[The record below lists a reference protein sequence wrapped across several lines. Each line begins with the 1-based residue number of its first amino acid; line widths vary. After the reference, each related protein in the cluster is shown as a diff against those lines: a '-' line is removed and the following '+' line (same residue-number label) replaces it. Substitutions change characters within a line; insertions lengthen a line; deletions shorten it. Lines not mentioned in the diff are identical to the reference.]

1 MSNKELDQ
9 LIGKSVGTEPDF
21 QLPADFASKVV
32 FRIVRHEQWKSDL
45 MEYLYLTGILAF
57 LLAIVSGTYYWVDK
71 EFVLRVFNTI
81 SENLIPVILIA
92 FLINFILFADRV
104 LLRLLFRS
112 LPPAPHLFVPNDIK

>member
-9 LIGKSVGTEPDF
+9 MIEKSVGTEPDF
-21 QLPADFASKVV
+21 YLPADFASKVV
-32 FRIVRHEQWKSDL
+32 FRIVQREQWKTDL

-57 LLAIVSGTYYWVDK
+57 LLAIIAGTYYWVNK

-92 FLINFILFADRV
+92 FLVNFIIFADRV

-112 LPPAPHLFVPNDIK
+112 LPPSR